1 MFTIGGVEVTEDI
14 YRADESITW
23 IVRALKECLS
33 RRVDIVATEPDSI
46 TRLFTLVDQLPEERQ
61 KDWLA
66 EIDAAGIVR

>member
-33 RRVDIVATEPDSI
+33 RGVDIVATEPDSI
-46 TRLFTLVDQLPEERQ
+46 SRLFTLVDQLPEERQ